1 MRDRKGMTDGEGE
14 ETTKT
19 KLKRETGAK
28 KESLRYI
35 SISTVYERERDG
47 GTEREVE
54 RWRKRLQWSEERE
67 SKSKT
72 LRESPLIVVTA
83 GWALLFG

>member
-1 MRDRKGMTDGEGE
+1 MKRDTER
-14 ETTKT
+14 
-19 KLKRETGAK
+19 
-28 KESLRYI
+28 ESLRYI
-35 SISTVYERERDG
+35 NKYIPRERERDG
-47 GTEREVE
+47 G
-54 RWRKRLQWSEERE
+54 RLQWTDECE